1 MWITCAAHLFVNAAT
16 VPLYILFSFKY
27 CNISAVS
34 IERVGYNGPAYGK
47 RDEEFCAG
55 NFLQPFLEA
64 YKSGYLK
71 KFSKYEDQHKETGS
85 NCFLKKKKWSVRQT
99 FTFRDLCVTHK
110 QCLGITLLKVV
121 LSIVVLPSVADKY
134 EDLKELC
141 SST

>member
-55 NFLQPFLEA
+55 HFLQPFLEA

-85 NCFLKKKKWSVRQT
+85 NCF
-99 FTFRDLCVTHK
+99 
-110 QCLGITLLKVV
+110 
-121 LSIVVLPSVADKY
+121 
-134 EDLKELC
+134 
-141 SST
+141 

>member
-1 MWITCAAHLFVNAAT
+1 M
-16 VPLYILFSFKY
+16 YILFSFKY

-55 NFLQPFLEA
+55 HFLQPFLEA

-85 NCFLKKKKWSVRQT
+85 NCFLKKKNGLFAKLSLSETYASLTSSVWAS
-99 FTFRDLCVTHK
+99 LC
-110 QCLGITLLKVV
+110 
-121 LSIVVLPSVADKY
+121 
-134 EDLKELC
+134 
-141 SST
+141 